1 MRGRMFACGFALAI
15 ALASTGCGSNDGSL
29 AGFLPEGQGDA
40 ALLLADVQ
48 PISPSDTSQVVVYGV
63 VYDSSSADGFRLY
76 VDPAGAGFRPATDF
90 LSSPTHTFSTGM
102 NEYRMRALI
111 FDATPGVGNTYLARG
126 ARHGLESGAAPLTEP
141 ARVPGV
147 SPVSILAQR
156 VDVTLL
162 APLDSATVD
171 SIPLLSWAPVPGA
184 ARYLVRIIG
193 RNGVTYLV
201 IVAGTTH
208 RVEGPDP
215 AIRIEDLPM
224 RPGLLYRWEVEAIDG
239 ENRLFGK
246 TRETRALLV
255 TRL

>member
-1 MRGRMFACGFALAI
+1 MRMVACVLVLGLALA
-15 ALASTGCGSNDGSL
+15 LAGCGTHDGSL
-29 AGFLPEGQGDA
+29 AGFRPEGQGDS

-48 PISPSDTSQVVVYGV
+48 PISPSDSSQVVVYGV
-63 VYDSSSADGFRLY
+63 VYDSSTTNGFRLY
-76 VDPAGAGFRPATDF
+76 VDPAGEGFRPATDF
-90 LSSPTHTFSTGM
+90 VSAPTHTFSTGV

-126 ARHGLESGAAPLTEP
+126 ARDGLESGLAPLTEP

-156 VDVTLL
+156 VDVSLV
-162 APLDSATVD
+162 APLDSAMVD

-201 IVAGTTH
+201 IVNGTTH

-215 AIRIEDLPM
+215 VIRLEDLPM
-224 RPGLLYRWEVEAIDG
+224 RSGLLYTWEVEAIDSA
-239 ENRLFGK
+239 NRLFGK
-246 TRETRALLV
+246 TTEPRALLV
-255 TRL
+255 D